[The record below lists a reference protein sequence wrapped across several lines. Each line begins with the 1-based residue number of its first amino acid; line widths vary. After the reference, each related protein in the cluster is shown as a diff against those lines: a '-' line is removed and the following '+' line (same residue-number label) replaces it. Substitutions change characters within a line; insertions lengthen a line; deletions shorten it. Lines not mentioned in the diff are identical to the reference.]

1 MSEKQMVDDEF
12 AEWEQDKE
20 ATYILTNLVEE
31 LNEPDSLAYF
41 WEKLSPFTPELFAND
56 GSRGSVSMDQN
67 RGERYL

>member
-1 MSEKQMVDDEF
+1 MSEIQMVDDEF

-41 WEKLSPFTPELFAND
+41 WEKLS
-56 GSRGSVSMDQN
+56 G
-67 RGERYL
+67 